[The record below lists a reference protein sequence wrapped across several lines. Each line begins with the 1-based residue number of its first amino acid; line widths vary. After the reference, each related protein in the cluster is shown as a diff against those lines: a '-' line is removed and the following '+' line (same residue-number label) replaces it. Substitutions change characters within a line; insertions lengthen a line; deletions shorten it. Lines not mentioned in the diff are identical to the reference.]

1 MPTEPDEIDLQR
13 NYDRISDRRLTI
25 LETRFDTILP
35 ILATKA
41 DLAELRTEMA
51 EMKAELKAEIRGES
65 ARMSKWMATIAITMF
80 LGFGGMFF
88 TMLSLSRQ

>member
-13 NYDRISDRRLTI
+13 NYDRISDRRFTI

-65 ARMSKWMATIAITMF
+65 GRMSKWMATIAITMF